1 VKPGDLVRIIDH
13 NHYQEQHAW
22 VTVGSVSSEKDHRNF
37 PAGTVAVFLG
47 ACAVDLDDLPERSLV
62 LIDGTPGWVWKD
74 EIVLYSH
81 SDSCDLV
88 ENLPSEGNPV

>member
-1 VKPGDLVRIIDH
+1 M
-13 NHYQEQHAW
+13 
-22 VTVGSVSSEKDHRNF
+22 
-37 PAGTVAVFLG
+37 FLG
-47 ACAVDLDDLPERSLV
+47 ACAETVYSLPERNLV

-81 SDSCDLV
+81 SEGCDLV